1 MIRINLLAA
10 RETEEASSRRRE
22 LILSG
27 IGLVAVLLSTLL
39 MYMWQQS
46 TLQSLTADASAV
58 EVKITEIRKQN
69 QEIQKLEQQKR
80 ETEKK
85 IELVRLLTS
94 PERRS
99 ASVHILDDL
108 SSSTPEYLWLTEF
121 AENKGAAKINGKAV
135 DNQTIAAFAHDLS
148 KSKYFQKVEIR
159 ETAQEDPVD
168 LRTRPGTRPA
178 GQLTPNV
185 PIPIKRFLIE
195 ASINYLPGAAKQL
208 DSQGGKKEEKAIE
221 KSPTQTTQEGRG

>member
-10 RETEEASSRRRE
+10 REVEEASSRRRE
-22 LILSG
+22 LILAG
-27 IGLVAVLLSTLL
+27 IGLVAALLSTLL

-46 TLQSLTADASAV
+46 TLQSLNADVSTREGEIAQ
-58 EVKITEIRKQN
+58 IRKQN
-69 QEIQKLEQQKR
+69 QEIQKLERQKR
-80 ETEKK
+80 DTEQKLN
-85 IELVRLLTS
+85 LVRLLTS

-121 AENKGAAKINGKAV
+121 SENKGAARINGKAV

-148 KSKYFQKVEIR
+148 RSKYFQKVEIR
-159 ETAQEDPVD
+159 ETAQEDPID
-168 LRTRPGTRPA
+168 PRTRTP

-185 PIPIKRFLIE
+185 PIPVKRFLIE

-208 DSQGGKKEEKAIE
+208 GTQGEEEGKEGE
-221 KSPTQTTQEGRG
+221 KSSSQTTRERRG

>member
-10 RETEEASSRRRE
+10 REVEEASSRKRE
-22 LILSG
+22 LTLAG
-27 IGLVAVLLSTLL
+27 IGLVAVLLSILL
-39 MYMWQQS
+39 AYMSQQS
-46 TLQSLTADASAV
+46 ALQSLSENVTVMEGEIAQ
-58 EVKITEIRKQN
+58 IRKQN

-85 IELVRLLTS
+85 LELVRLLTS

-121 AENKGAAKINGKAV
+121 SENKGAARINGKAV

-148 KSKYFQKVEIR
+148 RSKYFQKVEIR
-159 ETAQEDPVD
+159 ETAQEDPSD
-168 LRTRPGTRPA
+168 PRTRPP

-185 PIPIKRFLIE
+185 PIPVKRFLIE
-195 ASINYLPGAAKQL
+195 ASINYLPGAAKQANP
-208 DSQGGKKEEKAIE
+208 SGGKGEEKGKEREKSSTGTTQGG
-221 KSPTQTTQEGRG
+221 RG